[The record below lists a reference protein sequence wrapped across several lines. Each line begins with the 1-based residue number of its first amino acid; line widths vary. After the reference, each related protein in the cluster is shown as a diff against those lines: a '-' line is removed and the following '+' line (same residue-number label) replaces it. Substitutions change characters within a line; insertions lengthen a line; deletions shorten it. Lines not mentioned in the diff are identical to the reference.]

1 MIFGLDSIYGF
12 LGGSS
17 PSNAAQRTATVALGT
32 VQSSVSASGNVS
44 VATSA
49 SANFA
54 TSGTLSAVYV
64 RVGSKV
70 RAGETIAKLDPTAAE
85 ATLEASQA
93 NLAQAQQALA
103 TAEAGATAEQQAANA
118 SSLQQAQSQLTS
130 AQQQLATDQAAVTA
144 AEKQVHVD
152 QALGCPPA
160 GSTSS
165 SSASSSSASSASNA
179 SSQSSTFTSTTL
191 SSTGSQNGTAPTGTA
206 ATTSHK
212 GVEVGPSGPTGA
224 TGATGATTT
233 APTSTTSTTTTTPTA
248 TGSTGAAGSSGNAS
262 SAATAKASPPS
273 AATGQASAIGS
284 TTATLSGTVDP
295 AGSNTTYWFE
305 YGTSASSL
313 GSKTPKL
320 GGGSG
325 TSPVSVTAT
334 VNGLKPGHAYLFRL
348 VAESSAGTGTGA
360 DVSFATITAATPTV
374 TTGSASSVLTTGATL
389 TGSVDPNGSDT
400 HYRFEYGTTSSYG
413 RSTASQDAGSAAV
426 ATQVT
431 ATVTGLK
438 PNTPYL
444 FRLVARNGAGTSAG
458 IGQVVKTAESA
469 CTADEATI
477 EAAKQTVT
485 AQEQAVKTAEA
496 NLAQTQATISASETP
511 SEATIAQDKA
521 AVSQAQATVVSDQ
534 KALEAT
540 VLKAPVAGTV
550 TAVNGAVGDTVGGSG
565 SSVSKGAANA
575 ASSSSSASTGLG
587 GTGSNGNSASS
598 SSSTSTFATIETLN
612 RLQVVSGFAEADA
625 TKLAV
630 GQPATVTFPALT
642 DVEVAGKVTAISSTS
657 TVVSNVVTYNATI
670 SLIDPPSDVLD
681 GMTANVA
688 VVVDTRSHVLELP
701 SAAIT
706 TNGTVSTVQL
716 LQDGKTSTARIQT
729 GIVGDSSTQIT
740 GGVALGDVA
749 VVPTVAI
756 SARHDDD
763 ERCRRHGRRWLLRRR
778 WQRVSAAPPS
788 EAAADGRAASRD
800 RAPPGRQDL
809 RDGCDRGACPPRRLA
824 HGRARRLRRDHG
836 SVRAPASRR

>member
-1 MIFGLDSIYGF
+1 MADAARRVRRQSGGKGVLYGVLVIAAVALVIFGLDSIYGF

-17 PSNAAQRTATVALGT
+17 PSSAAQRTATVALGT

-85 ATLEASQA
+85 AALEASQA

-103 TAEAGATAEQQAANA
+103 TAEAGPTSEQQATNA

-130 AQQQLATDQAAVTA
+130 AQQQLATDRAAVTA
-144 AEKQVHVD
+144 AEKQLQVD

-165 SSASSSSASSASNA
+165 SSSASNASASNA
-179 SSQSSTFTSTTL
+179 SSQSSTFTATTS
-191 SSTGSQNGTAPTGTA
+191 SSTGSQNGTAPTGTSG
-206 ATTSHK
+206 TTSLK
-212 GVEVGPSGPTGA
+212 GVEVAPSGPTAVTAAAGTTTQA
-224 TGATGATTT
+224 ATTPT
-233 APTSTTSTTTTTPTA
+233 ATTPTA
-248 TGSTGAAGSSGNAS
+248 TGAGSSAGNAS
-262 SAATAKASPPS
+262 AAATAKASAPT

-284 TTATLSGTVDP
+284 TTGTFSGTVDP

-313 GSKTPKL
+313 GSRTVKL
-320 GGGSG
+320 GAGSG

-334 VNGLKPGHAYLFRL
+334 VTGLKPGQAYLFRL

-360 DVSFATITAATPTV
+360 DVSFSTITTAKPTV
-374 TTGSASSVLTTGATL
+374 TTGTASSVLTTSAILAGT
-389 TGSVDPNGSDT
+389 VDPNGSDT

-413 RSTASQDAGSAAV
+413 KSTVSQDAGSVAG

-438 PNTPYL
+438 PNTAYL
-444 FRLVARNGAGTSAG
+444 FRLVATNGAGSSTG
-458 IGQVVKTAESA
+458 MGQVVKTSESA
-469 CTADEATI
+469 CTADEAAIT
-477 EAAKQTVT
+477 AAKQTVAT
-485 AQEQAVKTAEA
+485 QEEAVKTAEA
-496 NLAQTQATISASETP
+496 NLAQTQASISTSETP

-521 AVSQAQATVVSDQ
+521 AVSQAQATVVSDE
-534 KALEAT
+534 KALDAT
-540 VLKAPVAGTV
+540 VLKSPVYGTV
-550 TAVNGAVGDTVGGSG
+550 TAVSGAVGDTVGGSG
-565 SSVSKGAANA
+565 SSVSNGAAN
-575 ASSSSSASTGLG
+575 ASSSSSSTSALG
-587 GTGSNGNSASS
+587 GTGGNGNGASDSS
-598 SSSTSTFATIETLN
+598 SSSTFATIETLN

-630 GQPATVTFPALT
+630 GQPATITFPALT

-670 SLIDPPSDVLD
+670 ALVNPPEDVLE

-701 SAAIT
+701 SSAIT

-716 LQDGKTSTARIQT
+716 LQDGTTSTSRIQT

-740 GGVALGDVA
+740 GGVSLGDV
-749 VVPTVAI
+749 VIVPTVA
-756 SARHDDD
+756 
-763 ERCRRHGRRWLLRRR
+763 
-778 WQRVSAAPPS
+778 VSAATTTGGTGG
-788 EAAADGRAASRD
+788 AGGAG
-800 RAPPGRQDL
+800 GL
-809 RDGCDRGACPPRRLA
+809 FGGGGGGLGGGTFRG
-824 HGRARRLRRDHG
+824 GG
-836 SVRAPASRR
+836 